1 MVSTKEKIP
10 GGRSKRESLTEKNLD
25 LLQGLLLKRR
35 EEIFKEVEDLEN
47 NWERDSEPQIETE
60 EMAQEIE
67 MTEPFAPLDETERDQ
82 IREIDR
88 ALKKVDSGKYGICE
102 ICGKPI
108 ALNRLKVIPWTRYCR
123 KDAEKKE
130 KALKGFDP
138 AIVAGLKASEAEE

>member
-1 MVSTKEKIP
+1 MSTKGKLPGEK
-10 GGRSKRESLTEKNLD
+10 SREGSLTEKNLA

-35 EEIFKEVEDLEN
+35 EEILKEVEDLEN
-47 NWERDSEPQIETE
+47 NWEGDSEPQIETE

-82 IREIDR
+82 VQEIDR

-108 ALNRLKVIPWTRYCR
+108 AMNRLKVIPWTRFCR

-130 KALKGFDP
+130 KALQGFDP